1 MFIGIIKQARQ
12 FNSLDIFKLV
22 FAITYII
29 TVGAILVAGVEVDE
43 SIQNWMN
50 MLTHIPG
57 IALIVVTWSTPWVS
71 ITLGIGLFFSVLS
84 HGCVIADFHVHRI
97 TPLDIS
103 FANLSLL
110 LIAFIIVFQE
120 IPTWALPVLFTTSIV
135 DSVFW
140 DVEIVYVII
149 GGLTNALV
157 LIFVITKLIWPTKH
171 RNTSY
176 LLISLLI
183 GVVGSIFFLND
194 GNYGDKNY
202 AIMHS
207 VWHVCSYTALYFAI
221 RSINTGEIRR
231 PRIEF
236 SKKFNLG
243 KIAMF

>member
-1 MFIGIIKQARQ
+1 MLNV

-22 FAITYII
+22 FALTYII
-29 TVGAILVAGVEVDE
+29 TVGIILAARVEVDD

-50 MLTHIPG
+50 MLTHLPG

-71 ITLGIGLFFSVLS
+71 ITLGIGLLFSVLS
-84 HGCVIADFHVHRI
+84 HGCVIADFEVHRI

-110 LIAFIIVFQE
+110 LIPCIIVFQE

-135 DSVFW
+135 DGVFW
-140 DVEIVYVII
+140 DVEIGYVII

-236 SKKFNLG
+236 SKEFNLG
-243 KIAMF
+243 KVALF

>member
-1 MFIGIIKQARQ
+1 MLNV

-22 FAITYII
+22 FALTYII
-29 TVGAILVAGVEVDE
+29 TVGIILAAGVEVDD

-50 MLTHIPG
+50 MLTHLPG

-71 ITLGIGLFFSVLS
+71 ITLGIGLLFSVLS
-84 HGCVIADFHVHRI
+84 HGCVIADFEVHRI

-135 DSVFW
+135 DGVFW

-157 LIFVITKLIWPTKH
+157 LIFVITKLIWPTKY

-236 SKKFNLG
+236 SKEFNLG
-243 KIAMF
+243 KVALF

>member
-1 MFIGIIKQARQ
+1 MLNV

-22 FAITYII
+22 FALTYII
-29 TVGAILVAGVEVDE
+29 TVGIILVAGVEVDD

-50 MLTHIPG
+50 MLTHLPG

-71 ITLGIGLFFSVLS
+71 ITLGIGLLFSVLS

-236 SKKFNLG
+236 SKEFILG
-243 KIAMF
+243 KVALF